1 MIRMLQVA
9 AMTSLLRVEV
19 EDGGEFRPI
28 RFGCQCYAPRPGHAI
43 RIATACVLEHVPVEM
58 WSARAADSLC
68 SLPRLRAGQSHMGE
82 QIRIVDGTDR
92 VQKQRDSCLVHA
104 YAIALRLR
112 GRVRVGAHTKIRAQ
126 SAPTQPSPRKR
137 ATVSTH
143 LTIPSRRLRRNP

>member
-9 AMTSLLRVEV
+9 GMTSLLRVEV

-28 RFGCQCYAPRPGHAI
+28 RFGCQCYAPRAGHAI

-68 SLPRLRAGQSHMGE
+68 SLPRLRAGQSHMRE
-82 QIRIVDGTDR
+82 QDR
-92 VQKQRDSCLVHA
+92 NLAAFGLGPFRQRFVFVHP

-112 GRVRVGAHTKIRAQ
+112 GREQTESAARADHTSPERA
-126 SAPTQPSPRKR
+126 SSNGTRIASW
-137 ATVSTH
+137 
-143 LTIPSRRLRRNP
+143 